1 MFRLSTM
8 YTELFQTLGMAK
20 NEAEIYETLVKEG
33 ELGVGAISQKSGIHR
48 RNVYDTLNRLLEKG
62 LVFEILESKENRYQ
76 AVHPNKLAE
85 FIQEKQQAIASAM
98 PDLEK
103 MFNTTPAKESVYIY
117 KGIEGWKNNIRDIL
131 RIGQDVY
138 VIGAKG
144 AWSDPRLR
152 STVEQ
157 ATKEFTKKNM
167 QLYVIYEHQAL
178 QEVDLN
184 ISLLNKNNNLHY
196 KIMPEKYPT
205 SVGIEIFGDR
215 TVLLSNIGFSH
226 IDEHAS
232 LTVVINQQIA
242 DAFRTWFQLMWDVSE
257 ENETTLSV

>member
-1 MFRLSTM
+1 M

-103 MFNTTPAKESVYIY
+103 MFNTMPSKESVYIY
-117 KGIEGWKNNIRDIL
+117 KGIEGYMPSNLNDKC
-131 RIGQDVY
+131 V
-138 VIGAKG
+138 
-144 AWSDPRLR
+144 
-152 STVEQ
+152 
-157 ATKEFTKKNM
+157 KKDC
-167 QLYVIYEHQAL
+167 H
-178 QEVDLN
+178 
-184 ISLLNKNNNLHY
+184 
-196 KIMPEKYPT
+196 
-205 SVGIEIFGDR
+205 
-215 TVLLSNIGFSH
+215 
-226 IDEHAS
+226 
-232 LTVVINQQIA
+232 
-242 DAFRTWFQLMWDVSE
+242 
-257 ENETTLSV
+257 